1 MIGASG
7 VGDSV
12 ALEATPGFVGDRSF
26 NEPCIDQGIEVAA
39 YVACLVTQSQS
50 RQKVGASHFDI
61 VEQAEDRG
69 SMVISVPS
77 LMTWWLDLVTRLSDW
92 LLRLGDST

>member
-1 MIGASG
+1 MCLLNVLANFTVIGASS

-26 NEPCIDQGIEVAA
+26 NEPCIDQGLEVAA

-50 RQKVGASHFDI
+50 RQKVGASHLDI
-61 VEQAEDRG
+61 VEQAEDHG
-69 SMVISVPS
+69 PMVIRVPS
-77 LMTWWLDLVTRLSDW
+77 LVTW
-92 LLRLGDST
+92 